1 MPSLHTKD
9 TMLARQAE
17 AAASS
22 SPPSQPKAIKRP
34 CGLGREMIEGEEVV
48 ETATAAAA
56 QQESA

>member
-1 MPSLHTKD
+1 
-9 TMLARQAE
+9 MLARQAE